1 MKMRRACLTLTP
13 TLNAIMKP
21 KLTKKRKTVRRSA
34 LNRPL
39 ETDQRLQVA
48 TILEEATF
56 PILARAHSEPKKVR
70 ISEDLGHLQRRLS
83 RRLDRFPVPKSLGNN
98 FDASHQ
104 YTQMEKLENSGAKLA
119 QQIEALQEVTRRRTN
134 ELARTIEQHQKLAQK
149 SLQLDNQIEERRGN
163 LHALLQGSAE
173 NVAEE
178 NAAISYRYCERD
190 IDKEVLEP
198 LDQDLT
204 KIVDIL
210 DHSRVLEVSAKV
222 DEFL

>member
-1 MKMRRACLTLTP
+1 M
-13 TLNAIMKP
+13 
-21 KLTKKRKTVRRSA
+21 RRSA

-39 ETDQRLQVA
+39 EADQRAHVA
-48 TILEEATF
+48 AILEEATF

-83 RRLDRFPVPKSLGNN
+83 RRLDRFPVPKSLGNS
-98 FDASHQ
+98 FDVSQQ

-119 QQIEALQEVTRRRTN
+119 QQLEALQEVTRRRTN
-134 ELARTIEQHQKLAQK
+134 ELARSIEQHQRLAQK
-149 SLQLDNQIEERRGN
+149 SLQLDHQMEERKGN
-163 LHALLQGSAE
+163 LHALLQGNAE
-173 NVAEE
+173 NVEEE

-190 IDKEVLEP
+190 IDKVVLEP
-198 LDQDLT
+198 LDRDLT

-210 DHSRVLEVSAKV
+210 DKSRVMEVSSKV

>member
-1 MKMRRACLTLTP
+1 
-13 TLNAIMKP
+13 MKP

-83 RRLDRFPVPKSLGNN
+83 RRLDRFPVPKSLGNS
-98 FDASHQ
+98 FDASQQ
-104 YTQMEKLENSGAKLA
+104 YTQMDNLENSGAKLA
-119 QQIEALQEVTRRRTN
+119 QQIEALQEVTRRRTG

-149 SLQLDNQIEERRGN
+149 SLQLDNLIEERKGN
-163 LHALLQGSAE
+163 LHGLLQSSAE
-173 NVAEE
+173 YMEEE
-178 NAAISYRYCERD
+178 NTAISYRYSERD
-190 IDKEVLEP
+190 IDEGVLEP
-198 LDQDLT
+198 LDRDLT

-210 DHSRVLEVSAKV
+210 DKSKVQEVSSMV
-222 DEFL
+222 DDFL